1 MLKIAYQGAPGA
13 YSHIAC
19 HQLFPNQEYVPCDTF
34 EIAMEMVK
42 NGSVDKA
49 VIPVENS
56 NAGRVSDVHFL
67 LPKAGLHIVGEHFLR
82 VEHQLIGVK
91 GAKLE
96 DKIGRAHV

>member
-1 MLKIAYQGAPGA
+1 MLKIAYQGVPGA

-19 HQLFPNQEYVPCDTF
+19 TKLFPEQEYIPCDTF
-34 EIAMEMVK
+34 EIAMELVN
-42 NGSVDKA
+42 NGMVDKA

-67 LPKAGLHIVGEHFLR
+67 LPQAGLHIVGEHFMR
-82 VEHQLIGVK
+82 IEHQLLAVK

-96 DKIGRAHV
+96 NITSAAL

>member
-19 HQLFPNQEYVPCDTF
+19 RQLFRNQEYVPCDSF

-56 NAGRVSDVHFL
+56 NAGRVTDVHFL

-91 GAKLE
+91 GAQF
-96 DKIGRAHV
+96 